1 MAETRTRRTIR
12 SKGYPERGEIYL
24 TALDPA
30 LGHEIKKTRPTLI
43 IQNDTSN
50 QYGQTTIV
58 AAITSKVNT
67 PSYPNEAVIQPS
79 ALSGLQ
85 VVSTIRLDQL
95 RTIDRRRL
103 IKRLGKA
110 DAATMHAVDLAIKA
124 SLQLIEI

>member
-1 MAETRTRRTIR
+1 M
-12 SKGYPERGEIYL
+12 
-24 TALDPA
+24 
-30 LGHEIKKTRPTLI
+30 
-43 IQNDTSN
+43 
-50 QYGQTTIV
+50 

-85 VVSTIRLDQL
+85 VVSTVRLDQL

-103 IKRLGKA
+103 LKCLGRA
-110 DAATMHAVDLAIKA
+110 DAASMHAVDLAIKA

>member
-1 MAETRTRRTIR
+1 MAETRTRRTSR
-12 SKGYPERGEIYL
+12 TKGYPQRGEIYL

-30 LGHEIKKTRPTLI
+30 LGHEIKETRPTLI
-43 IQNDTSN
+43 IENYVTN
-50 QYGQTTIV
+50 QYSQTTIV
-58 AAITSKVNT
+58 AAITSKANSL
-67 PSYPNEAVIQPS
+67 SYPNEAVIEPS

-85 VVSTIRLDQL
+85 FISTVRLDQV

-103 IKRLGKA
+103 LRCLGKA

>member
-1 MAETRTRRTIR
+1 MAETRTRRTSR
-12 SKGYPERGEIYL
+12 NKGYPERGEIYL

-43 IQNDTSN
+43 IQNDISN

-67 PSYPNEAVIQPS
+67 PSYPNEVVIQPS

-85 VVSTIRLDQL
+85 IVSTVRLDQL

-103 IKRLGKA
+103 IKRLGKT

>member
-1 MAETRTRRTIR
+1 MAETRTRRTSR
-12 SKGYPERGEIYL
+12 TKGYPQRGEIYL

-43 IQNDTSN
+43 IENYVTN
-50 QYGQTTIV
+50 QYSQTTIV
-58 AAITSKVNT
+58 AAITSKANSL
-67 PSYPNEAVIQPS
+67 SYPNEAVIEPS

-85 VVSTIRLDQL
+85 FISTVRLDQV

-103 IKRLGKA
+103 LRCLGKA